1 MPGGHLVSFNAVSL
15 VNLPAGKKVK
25 GLVWAKP
32 RVEAFN
38 QAFTELLRT
47 VRPRCDATAL
57 PVSLVAHPPGR
68 ARP

>member
-1 MPGGHLVSFNAVSL
+1 M
-15 VNLPAGKKVK
+15 NLPAGKKVK